1 MDNHL
6 MQWLFLWTSVGSSSV
21 VALLYIL
28 RMHKPNTGQERNPKE
43 GK

>member
-1 MDNHL
+1 MDNPV

-28 RMHKPNTGQERNPKE
+28 RMHKPNGQERNPKE